1 MILYGH
7 NDAIPVFY
15 KNKERLL
22 QHFGVQINY
31 FLVFVGFRISEI
43 IISILL
49 NVEKSRQFYAI
60 LKSLEPAGLVLPWI
74 GQVIKQ
80 LKIFNEKTE
89 EIVEQG
95 NQAPLIYLNSG
106 KIPSQD
112 HNDPQKSKST
122 FAFGNS
128 IISNPKRI
136 AEYLL
141 KGIYQTEIM
150 NSIDSP
156 NTKLTKPKMSISINK
171 SKFAESQEQSF
182 FGQIKSFFGKCFEEP
197 DEYEG
202 YEPPKSLQNSFVMG
216 YPGFGEEGIMIDK
229 KQLQKESAKEKIVML
244 PLLNESIQDTTNAT
258 LINIEDQYIDNANR
272 KGVKFISL
280 APKIFANI
288 RSNIGVNYEEF
299 LTLFNISQ
307 LHESR
312 IKITST
318 DSQYYMVHSNPKCI
332 FLVKAIT
339 ITEFNKLKSMLS
351 AYYAHNM
358 MNPDTYLHTILACYA
373 LHINEGQ
380 DTGRYYFT
388 VQIRFTDLL
397 FKSLCYTNIPPLWIQ
412 VNGQTAPTHATNM
425 YGLEK
430 IHCVTNEV
438 FLREFSNTKIDLPLS
453 EAESLISQIFSDT
466 TFLTKQGIIGYSMG
480 ILLIETMFEGFVL
493 QNSESKEFPRKKSI
507 GSAEISSELKKSK
520 LLLTAEQRNM
530 GEKTH
535 FVLLEWEKKKSKTDY
550 KLKQVYLINDPL
562 DIEKIKSLFEISTS
576 SNQKS
581 MQIMINFPLIS
592 DTYSL
597 KEYVANLHRPTKS
610 TELDNSLSNSNFTL
624 SDHLNQ
630 VIKQV
635 DAKYR
640 NSSQEEDE
648 NHRRSSAQ
656 YAHKESTGSAF
667 GLQELK
673 DFSQVFFSR
682 GAKI

>member
-280 APKIFANI
+280 APKIF
-288 RSNIGVNYEEF
+288 
-299 LTLFNISQ
+299 Q
-307 LHESR
+307 
-312 IKITST
+312 
-318 DSQYYMVHSNPKCI
+318 
-332 FLVKAIT
+332 
-339 ITEFNKLKSMLS
+339 
-351 AYYAHNM
+351 
-358 MNPDTYLHTILACYA
+358 
-373 LHINEGQ
+373 
-380 DTGRYYFT
+380 
-388 VQIRFTDLL
+388 
-397 FKSLCYTNIPPLWIQ
+397 TNR
-412 VNGQTAPTHATNM
+412 A
-425 YGLEK
+425 
-430 IHCVTNEV
+430 
-438 FLREFSNTKIDLPLS
+438 
-453 EAESLISQIFSDT
+453 
-466 TFLTKQGIIGYSMG
+466 
-480 ILLIETMFEGFVL
+480 
-493 QNSESKEFPRKKSI
+493 
-507 GSAEISSELKKSK
+507 
-520 LLLTAEQRNM
+520 
-530 GEKTH
+530 
-535 FVLLEWEKKKSKTDY
+535 
-550 KLKQVYLINDPL
+550 
-562 DIEKIKSLFEISTS
+562 
-576 SNQKS
+576 
-581 MQIMINFPLIS
+581 
-592 DTYSL
+592 
-597 KEYVANLHRPTKS
+597 
-610 TELDNSLSNSNFTL
+610 
-624 SDHLNQ
+624 
-630 VIKQV
+630 
-635 DAKYR
+635 
-640 NSSQEEDE
+640 
-648 NHRRSSAQ
+648 
-656 YAHKESTGSAF
+656 
-667 GLQELK
+667 
-673 DFSQVFFSR
+673 
-682 GAKI
+682 